1 MRCASIA
8 EPHPRGA
15 AFFMQL
21 NVNGKPMELPD
32 GLTVEALL
40 SHLGVRRQYTAVA
53 VNREITPKA
62 QYASTS
68 LQEGDRVEIVHP
80 MGGG

>member
-1 MRCASIA
+1 MRGRTV

-21 NVNGKPMELPD
+21 NVNGKLMELPD

-40 SHLGVRRQYTAVA
+40 VHLGVRRQYTAVA
-53 VNREITPKA
+53 INREITPKA
-62 QYASTS
+62 HYGSTP

>member
-1 MRCASIA
+1 MRLGTSSRT
-8 EPHPRGA
+8 PGGA

-21 NVNGKPMELPD
+21 SVNGKPMELPD
-32 GLTVEALL
+32 GLTVETLL
-40 SHLGVRRQYTAVA
+40 AHLGVRRQYTAVA
-53 VNREITPKA
+53 VNREITPKT
-62 QYASTS
+62 QYASTP